1 MLENLLRPEVL
12 LSNVVVCLI
21 TFLITRWAMKR
32 KPASPRTKEAVV
44 QIPKQTN
51 DGLTVLEHSLDT
63 LQSYKKNL
71 NSYGYVYFQETT
83 PIVLEQLKAEASSL
97 IVSEANQSIEEQLHK
112 NYDALLDFQQR
123 EVSDTKKLE
132 LEVLNHVNKTIIT
145 WRNLLKESR

>member
-21 TFLITRWAMKR
+21 TFLITRWALKR
-32 KPASPRTKEAVV
+32 KPAAPRTKEAVV

-97 IVSEANQSIEEQLHK
+97 IVSEANQSIEEQLYK

-132 LEVLNHVNKTIIT
+132 LEVLNQVNKTIIT

>member
-21 TFLITRWAMKR
+21 TFLITRWALKR
-32 KPASPRTKEAVV
+32 KPTPPRTKEAVV

>member
-12 LSNVVVCLI
+12 LSNVIVCLI
-21 TFLITRWAMKR
+21 TFLITRWAVKR

>member
-12 LSNVVVCLI
+12 LSNVIVCLI
-21 TFLITRWAMKR
+21 TFLITRWALKR
-32 KPASPRTKEAVV
+32 KPTAPRTKEAVV
-44 QIPKQTN
+44 QIPKQTD

>member
-12 LSNVVVCLI
+12 LSNVIVCLI
-21 TFLITRWAMKR
+21 TFLITRWALKR
-32 KPASPRTKEAVV
+32 KPASPHTKEAVV

>member
-21 TFLITRWAMKR
+21 TFLITRWALKR

>member
-12 LSNVVVCLI
+12 LSNVIVCLI
-21 TFLITRWAMKR
+21 TFLITRWALKR

-112 NYDALLDFQQR
+112 NYDALLAFQQR

>member
-12 LSNVVVCLI
+12 LSNVIVCLI
-21 TFLITRWAMKR
+21 TFLITRWALKR

-51 DGLTVLEHSLDT
+51 DGLTVLGHSLDT

-97 IVSEANQSIEEQLHK
+97 IVSEANQSIEEQLYK

>member
-21 TFLITRWAMKR
+21 TFLITRWALKR
-32 KPASPRTKEAVV
+32 KPAAPRTKEAVV

-71 NSYGYVYFQETT
+71 NRYGYVYFQETT

-97 IVSEANQSIEEQLHK
+97 IVSEANQSIEEQLYK

>member
-12 LSNVVVCLI
+12 LSNVIVCLI
-21 TFLITRWAMKR
+21 TFLITRWAVKR

-112 NYDALLDFQQR
+112 NYDALLAFQQR